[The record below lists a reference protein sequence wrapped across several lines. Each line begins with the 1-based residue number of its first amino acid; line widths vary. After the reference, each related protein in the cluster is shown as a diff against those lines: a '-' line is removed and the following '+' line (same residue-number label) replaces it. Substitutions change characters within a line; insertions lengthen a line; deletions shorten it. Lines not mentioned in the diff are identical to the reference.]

1 MYGCNIKSKF
11 DIIGLSEVWN
21 VSHPSL
27 FGLEGFNLELNC
39 CQGNVRGGGVGA
51 YIHSSIKYKR
61 LDVNEIPHA
70 ESLWLEVLFNKKKV
84 IVGIVDRKP
93 NTCTNIN
100 EFQNTLSNV
109 LYSLKL
115 DKHYCV
121 LMGDLNINLIDNY

>member
-1 MYGCNIKSKF
+1 M
-11 DIIGLSEVWN
+11 
-21 VSHPSL
+21 
-27 FGLEGFNLELNC
+27 
-39 CQGNVRGGGVGA
+39 GA

-70 ESLWLEVLFNKKKV
+70 ESLWLEVLFNKRKV